1 MDGGAWWATVRGV
14 AKSRTRL
21 SNFTRWWFDLRAV
34 QGTLKSLLQQQFKS
48 INSLVL
54 SLLYGPAPTY
64 VCDYWKN
71 YQFSSVQS
79 LIHVLLFATP

>member
-54 SLLYGPAPTY
+54 SLLYGPALTSIY
-64 VCDYWKN
+64 D
-71 YQFSSVQS
+71 
-79 LIHVLLFATP
+79 